1 MLEACRAS
9 DAVLLCAVGGP
20 KWDTTDPDTPRPEQ
34 GLLGLRKG
42 LGLFANLRP
51 VRPSQALLDASPLR
65 RERIEGTDLLVVR
78 ELTGGIYF
86 GESGRDGDRA
96 HDDCAYTVEE
106 IERIARVA
114 FEAAGERRGK
124 VTSVDKANVL
134 ETSRLW
140 RETVTRLAA
149 EYEGVELDHLLVD
162 NAAMQL
168 VSRPAEFDVIVTENL
183 FGDIL
188 SDEAAMLTG
197 SLGML
202 PSASLGEGGPGLYEP
217 VHGSAPDIAGKGNAN
232 PLATLLS
239 VAMMLRYGL
248 DLHDEARPA
257 GEGGREGPGRRP
269 AHPRPGRRDAPR
281 RQMTDAVLAALC
293 PIVHTEPTVEKAE
306 LIWKNGEFVPW
317 DEANVHVL
325 SHGLHYGTGVFEGIR
340 CYDTEIGARRSSA
353 TRTTS
358 TGSPSPPSSTTCRS
372 THSARGD
379 PRGDQGADPPQRPAQ
394 LLHPPAR
401 LPRLR
406 RDGPVREERAG
417 RRDHRR
423 LALGRLPGRGGQA
436 ATASAP
442 RSPPGGGSRPPA

>member
-1 MLEACRAS
+1 VSAPRIVLLPGDGIGPEIAAAARRVLDALGDFEITEELIGGASIDEHGTALTDEVLEACRTS

-20 KWDTTDPDTPRPEQ
+20 KWDTTDPDEPRPEQ

-51 VRPSQALLDASPLR
+51 VRPSEALLDASPLR
-65 RERIEGTDLLVVR
+65 RDRIEGTDLLVVR

-106 IERIARVA
+106 IERIARVG

-124 VTSVDKANVL
+124 LTSVDKANVL

-140 RETVTRLAA
+140 RETVTRLAP
-149 EYEGVELDHLLVD
+149 EYDDVELDHLLVD

-168 VSRPAEFDVIVTENL
+168 VSRPADFDVIVTENL

-202 PSASLGEGGPGLYEP
+202 PSASLGEKGPGLFEP
-217 VHGSAPDIAGKGNAN
+217 VHGSAPDIAGTGKAN

-248 DLHDEARPA
+248 GGHAEADRLEAAVDSALGDGLRTPDLAG
-257 GEGGREGPGRRP
+257 GEGTREVGTEE
-269 AHPRPGRRDAPR
+269 
-281 RQMTDAVLAALC
+281 MTDAVL
-293 PIVHTEPTVEKAE
+293 
-306 LIWKNGEFVPW
+306 
-317 DEANVHVL
+317 
-325 SHGLHYGTGVFEGIR
+325 S
-340 CYDTEIGARRSSA
+340 
-353 TRTTS
+353 
-358 TGSPSPPSSTTCRS
+358 
-372 THSARGD
+372 
-379 PRGDQGADPPQRPAQ
+379 
-394 LLHPPAR
+394 
-401 LPRLR
+401 
-406 RDGPVREERAG
+406 
-417 RRDHRR
+417 
-423 LALGRLPGRGGQA
+423 ALG
-436 ATASAP
+436 
-442 RSPPGGGSRPPA
+442 